1 MRALIPV
8 ALLLLAAC
16 AQDEP
21 PPPPKEPQG
30 RAETRSIRN
39 TDAIGY
45 QGSQIA
51 DKVDATLDANDQR
64 IRQNDEAAN
73 P

>member
-1 MRALIPV
+1 MRFLAAL

-16 AQDEP
+16 AREEP

-45 QGSQIA
+45 QGSRIA

-64 IRQNDEAAN
+64 IRQQDEAAN